1 MSRFVLI
8 PGAGGAGWYWH
19 RVVPL
24 LEAAGHQAVALDL
37 PADDENAGLPE
48 YADLAAAAA
57 SRDGGPGA
65 SGGTVVVAQSLG
77 GFTAPLVCDR
87 VPVDLLVLLNAMI
100 PVPGET
106 AGDWWDHTGVTP
118 ARDAAAQAG
127 GYPPGYDLETYFLH
141 DVPPEIA
148 AAGEPYQKPEAEI
161 AFSQPCDIK
170 EWPAV
175 PTRVVAGRDD
185 RFFPVA
191 FQRQVARDRLGLETD
206 EVPGG
211 HLAALS
217 YPAGLAERLLAYL
230 A

>member
-1 MSRFVLI
+1 MI

-24 LEAAGHQAVALDL
+24 LEAAGHQAVAIDL

-57 SRDGGPGA
+57 GRDGAAGGSGTPGD
-65 SGGTVVVAQSLG
+65 TVVVAQSLG

-100 PVPGET
+100 PAPGEK
-106 AGDWWDHTGVTP
+106 AGDWGDTVGADA

-127 GYPPGYDLETYFLH
+127 GYPPGFDLETYFLH
-141 DVPPEIA
+141 DVPPDIA

-170 EWPAV
+170 QWPDV

-191 FQRQVARDRLGLETD
+191 LQRRVARDRLGLDTD

-217 YPAGLAERLLAYL
+217 YPAALAERLLVYL

>member
-48 YADLAAAAA
+48 YADLAAAAE

-87 VPVDLLVLLNAMI
+87 APVDLLVLLNAMI

-106 AGDWWDHTGVTP
+106 AGDWWDNTGVTP

-170 EWPAV
+170 EWPGV

-217 YPAGLAERLLAYL
+217 CPAELAERLLAYL

>member
-1 MSRFVLI
+1 M
-8 PGAGGAGWYWH
+8 
-19 RVVPL
+19 
-24 LEAAGHQAVALDL
+24 
-37 PADDENAGLPE
+37 
-48 YADLAAAAA
+48 
-57 SRDGGPGA
+57 
-65 SGGTVVVAQSLG
+65 AQSLG

-87 VPVDLLVLLNAMI
+87 APVDLLVLLNAMI
-100 PVPGET
+100 PEPGET
-106 AGDWWDHTGVTP
+106 AGDWWDNTGVTP

-170 EWPAV
+170 EWPGV

-185 RFFPVA
+185 RFFPAA
-191 FQRQVARDRLGLETD
+191 FQRRVARDRLGLETD

-217 YPAGLAERLLAYL
+217 YPAELADRLLAYL

>member
-1 MSRFVLI
+1 MR
-8 PGAGGAGWYWH
+8 PRAT
-19 RVVPL
+19 
-24 LEAAGHQAVALDL
+24 
-37 PADDENAGLPE
+37 
-48 YADLAAAAA
+48 
-57 SRDGGPGA
+57 
-65 SGGTVVVAQSLG
+65 GGTTRAR
-77 GFTAPLVCDR
+77 TR
-87 VPVDLLVLLNAMI
+87 
-100 PVPGET
+100 PGT
-106 AGDWWDHTGVTP
+106 
-118 ARDAAAQAG
+118 RRRQAG

-170 EWPAV
+170 EWPGV

-191 FQRQVARDRLGLETD
+191 FQRRVARDRLGLETD

-217 YPAGLAERLLAYL
+217 YPAELADRLLAYL

>member
-1 MSRFVLI
+1 MSGFVLI
-8 PGAGGAGWYWH
+8 PGAGGAGWYWS

-24 LEAAGHQAVALDL
+24 LEAAGHHAVAIDL
-37 PADDENAGLPE
+37 PADDESAGLPE
-48 YADLAAAAA
+48 YADIAAAAAAA
-57 SRDGGPGA
+57 SREAGH
-65 SGGTVVVAQSLG
+65 GGTVLVAQSLG

-87 VPVDLLVLLNAMI
+87 VPVELLVLLNAMI

-106 AGDWWDHTGVTP
+106 AGDWWDNVGATP

-170 EWPAV
+170 KWPGV

-191 FQRQVARDRLGLETD
+191 FQRLVARDRLGLETD

-217 YPAGLAERLLAYL
+217 YPVELADRLLAYL

>member
-1 MSRFVLI
+1 
-8 PGAGGAGWYWH
+8 
-19 RVVPL
+19 VVPL
-24 LEAAGHQAVALDL
+24 LAAAGHQAVAVDL
-37 PADDENAGLPE
+37 PADDETAGRPE
-48 YADLAAAAA
+48 YADPAAAAA
-57 SRDGGPGA
+57 RQDGGDGGA
-65 SGGTVVVAQSLG
+65 GRAGGIVLVAQSLG
-77 GFTAPLVCDR
+77 GFTAPLVCDL

-100 PVPGET
+100 PAPGET
-106 AGDWWDHTGVTP
+106 AGDWGDNTGATP

-127 GYPPGYDLETYFLH
+127 GYPPGFDLETYFLH

-148 AAGEPYQKPEAEI
+148 AAGAPYQKAEAEI
-161 AFSQPCDIK
+161 AFSQPCGIK
-170 EWPAV
+170 EWPGV

-185 RFFPVA
+185 RLFPVA

-217 YPAGLAERLLAYL
+217 YPAELADRLLAYL

>member
-19 RVVPL
+19 RVTPL

-37 PADDENAGLPE
+37 PADDETAGLPE

-57 SRDGGPGA
+57 RGDGGD
-65 SGGTVVVAQSLG
+65 GGTVVVAQSLG

-87 VPVDLLVLLNAMI
+87 IPVDLLVLLNAMI

-106 AGDWWDHTGVTP
+106 AGDWWDNTGVTP

-127 GYPPGYDLETYFLH
+127 GYPPGHDLETYFLH

-148 AAGEPYQKPEAEI
+148 AAHEHTRSPRPRSRSASRATSRSGRGADPGGGRARRPVL
-161 AFSQPCDIK
+161 PGRV
-170 EWPAV
+170 PA
-175 PTRVVAGRDD
+175 PGGPRPAG
-185 RFFPVA
+185 P
-191 FQRQVARDRLGLETD
+191 ETD

-217 YPAGLAERLLAYL
+217 YPAELADRLLAYL

>member
-106 AGDWWDHTGVTP
+106 AGDWWDNTGVTP

-141 DVPPEIA
+141 DVPTEIA

-161 AFSQPCDIK
+161 AFSQPCGIK

-185 RFFPVA
+185 RFFPAA

-217 YPAGLAERLLAYL
+217 YPAELADRLLAYL
-230 A
+230 S